1 MGDEGID
8 AGEAAEFRKAAA
20 YVLGLSEAHLAEL
33 MDRGL
38 FRRYAAMTKKYRSDA
53 YAAIHE
59 TMEAMHEV
67 GAIDKRTLREFD
79 NACLTPA
86 MPMQPERIR
95 ALRERE
101 RVSQSVF
108 ALYLNVSKNLVSDW
122 ERGVKKPGGPA
133 LRLLTVIEKNGIQAI
148 A

>member
-1 MGDEGID
+1 M
-8 AGEAAEFRKAAA
+8 A
-20 YVLGLSEAHLAEL
+20 
-33 MDRGL
+33 
-38 FRRYAAMTKKYRSDA
+38 KKYRSEA

-59 TMEAMHEV
+59 TMEALHEV
-67 GAIDKRTLREFD
+67 GAINKQTMREFD
-79 NACLTPA
+79 ETCLTPA
-86 MPMQPERIR
+86 LPMAPERIR

-101 RVSQSVF
+101 HLSQPIF

-133 LRLLTVIEKNGIQAI
+133 LRLLTVVERHGIQTI